1 MGFKIDIPTKLSDIT
16 LRQYKHFLKIE
27 KQNKSSNFVNSKM
40 IEIFCNVSLKD
51 VLRLKV
57 KDSNEIISIL
67 TKLFDDKPNLV
78 KKFKVN
84 KTEFGFHPSMDEL
97 TFGEYIDLDTY
108 IGDWDNMEKAMNVL
122 YRPVLA
128 NLKNK
133 YAIVEYD
140 AELNEK
146 ILDMPMNAVMGSIFF
161 LWNLGLDLSKAMMKS
176 LDQEQVQDKALTDYL
191 YSMQNGDGINLFSVD
206 SLKEILDDLKIS
218 LN

>member
-161 LWNLGLDLSKAMMKS
+161 C
-176 LDQEQVQDKALTDYL
+176 
-191 YSMQNGDGINLFSVD
+191 GI
-206 SLKEILDDLKIS
+206 
-218 LN
+218 